1 MNRPPKSREGSN
13 PREALFRISSTEKSI
28 TRSHKRRKPRQK
40 LHEIYPCRQ
49 KIIDFGMMFDA
60 FAFGV
65 STFCVW
71 ISIGILMKKHR
82 FWHRFCCFYLRRV
95 DFFVW
100 KTSSTSCTDFGIS
113 NWGSEN
119 FENWTKR
126 PKSTQILIL
135 FFVAS
140 GTGKIV
146 RDDFWSKTNAFS
158 YFIFFFFGTSR
169 WGSDMRRAEIS
180 EKNHIFVYKPKLT
193 VSKIEHFWKWR
204 LQSDDY
210 MGTQSIF

>member
-1 MNRPPKSREGSN
+1 
-13 PREALFRISSTEKSI
+13 
-28 TRSHKRRKPRQK
+28 
-40 LHEIYPCRQ
+40 
-49 KIIDFGMMFDA
+49 MMFDA

-71 ISIGILMKKHR
+71 ISIWILMKKHR
-82 FWHRFCCFYLRRV
+82 FWFRFCCFYLRRV

-158 YFIFFFFGTSR
+158 YFTFFRNLKMRLRHASCRNFQKKLTSR
-169 WGSDMRRAEIS
+169 YTNRKKPYQKSD
-180 EKNHIFVYKPKLT
+180 HF
-193 VSKIEHFWKWR
+193 SKFWKI
-204 LQSDDY
+204 DGAV
-210 MGTQSIF
+210 MATQSLFWGMSFGGTCWLAGGVLILRLNKLGIIDVGVMF

>member
-1 MNRPPKSREGSN
+1 
-13 PREALFRISSTEKSI
+13 
-28 TRSHKRRKPRQK
+28 
-40 LHEIYPCRQ
+40 
-49 KIIDFGMMFDA
+49 
-60 FAFGV
+60 
-65 STFCVW
+65 
-71 ISIGILMKKHR
+71 MKKHR

-140 GTGKIV
+140 GTGKIF

-158 YFIFFFFGTSR
+158 YFEILFGLSKWR
-169 WGSDMRRAEIS
+169 SDMRRAEIS
-180 EKNHIFVYKPKLT
+180 EKMIYPCRNRNKKC
-193 VSKIEHFWKWR
+193 SKMLDFWKIR
-204 LQSDDY
+204 TEKCDY
-210 MGTQSIF
+210 AETLSILRGQFLAATNSTWPGCLAWLGWKLHCFL